1 MNVGTKDL
9 KNELSRYLRLIRA
22 GETVVVTDR
31 GVPVAELRPI
41 RRGTAASA
49 LALLEQEGIVTR
61 GSGRPSA
68 TPPVAVKRSVSALVI
83 EDRG

>member
-41 RRGTAASA
+41 RRRSSQSA
-49 LALLEQEGIVTR
+49 LDVLEQEGIVTR
-61 GSGRPSA
+61 GTGRVSSA
-68 TPPVAVKRSVSALVI
+68 QPVSSKRSVAALVI